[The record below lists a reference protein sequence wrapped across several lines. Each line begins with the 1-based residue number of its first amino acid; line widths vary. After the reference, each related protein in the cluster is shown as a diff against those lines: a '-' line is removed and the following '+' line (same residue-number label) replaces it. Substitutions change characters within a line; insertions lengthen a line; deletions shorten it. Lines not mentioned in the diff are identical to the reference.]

1 MLWRKSMRFLSL
13 LCACLMATALLAG
26 CHRGSASANNGGEEE
41 TNSAN
46 NAPAEKPAGHG
57 EIPKSIDICFE
68 AQNRRV
74 PVLMFH
80 DLILK
85 RGKGTE
91 WFDCTVDEF
100 KEILDAIEEE
110 GLTPISMDQ
119 LYEHLSSGKAIPE
132 KSVVLTFDDNYQ
144 SFYDMAW
151 PLLKEK
157 KYPACV
163 FVHTAFVGQTTG
175 RAKMSWETLKELVKD
190 PLFTVGG
197 HTINHFEDLKDRD
210 PATQRDELTISKD
223 VLEKNLDLKIAYL
236 AYPNGSNDEQTQILA
251 QEAGYKMAV
260 TIVNTPAE
268 ESPNIFAVGRYVHT
282 KYKTA
287 FEDCEKA
294 RTGAPSE
301 VFRVA
306 WKPDAPVRYV
316 TGKFDGI
323 PLRMVF
329 GGHPTTVLAKNG
341 RQPVM
346 NFVRDAN
353 AAAGIN
359 GGFFAMAAVDSLDNA
374 MVGPLKTA
382 DMPQVIPDT
391 APERWVKINNR
402 PLVIWSGSEF
412 ALLPYVPSQ
421 MNKPEQYEY
430 FMKGYTDSFMGGV
443 WLVHG
448 GIAREKDLQS
458 MFGAKDIQDP
468 RRRAFIGVTQD
479 GQFVAGT
486 ATDSVSSEKLAKAAA
501 EAGVYEAVLIDS
513 GFSTSLVFNGK
524 IKASGHANKDHPSR
538 PVPHAIVIQG
548 KPDLTT
554 DDAEDLSSATSL
566 EPTKR
571 VKKKKKR

>member
-1 MLWRKSMRFLSL
+1 
-13 LCACLMATALLAG
+13 
-26 CHRGSASANNGGEEE
+26 
-41 TNSAN
+41 
-46 NAPAEKPAGHG
+46 
-57 EIPKSIDICFE
+57 
-68 AQNRRV
+68 
-74 PVLMFH
+74 
-80 DLILK
+80 
-85 RGKGTE
+85 
-91 WFDCTVDEF
+91 
-100 KEILDAIEEE
+100 
-110 GLTPISMDQ
+110 
-119 LYEHLSSGKAIPE
+119 
-132 KSVVLTFDDNYQ
+132 
-144 SFYDMAW
+144 
-151 PLLKEK
+151 
-157 KYPACV
+157 
-163 FVHTAFVGQTTG
+163 
-175 RAKMSWETLKELVKD
+175 
-190 PLFTVGG
+190 
-197 HTINHFEDLKDRD
+197 
-210 PATQRDELTISKD
+210 
-223 VLEKNLDLKIAYL
+223 
-236 AYPNGSNDEQTQILA
+236 
-251 QEAGYKMAV
+251 
-260 TIVNTPAE
+260 
-268 ESPNIFAVGRYVHT
+268 
-282 KYKTA
+282 
-287 FEDCEKA
+287 
-294 RTGAPSE
+294 
-301 VFRVA
+301 
-306 WKPDAPVRYV
+306 
-316 TGKFDGI
+316 
-323 PLRMVF
+323 MVF

-501 EAGVYEAVLIDS
+501 EAGVYEAVLIGS